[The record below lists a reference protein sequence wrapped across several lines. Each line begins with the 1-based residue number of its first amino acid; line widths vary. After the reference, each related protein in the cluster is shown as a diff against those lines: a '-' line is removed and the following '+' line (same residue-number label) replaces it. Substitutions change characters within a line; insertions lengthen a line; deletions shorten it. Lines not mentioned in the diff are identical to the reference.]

1 MLNKLNLKY
10 RVKKL
15 TIDNIEPK
23 ERLNISKKA
32 MQELLENF
40 KYMTDYELAFFIKE
54 NYLKQKILDKE
65 YLSKEALDNLMQML
79 DIDIKYNIYKISS
92 KSIKIFK
99 SDESDKLYGK
109 YVIDDKKHNSKVY
122 VFVYS
127 KNQTQSDIYICNY
140 GFIVDQFE

>member
-127 KNQTQSDIYICNY
+127 KTQTQSDIYICNY